1 MRRLLLIV
9 IVTLCQAVSL
19 SYGQDNLDSLIH
31 VLKIKRVNIFEA
43 DRIAATRIYNSNGY
57 LIYHMNDN
65 FVGGPVKTTLTIEY
79 DANNNKIATKSTH
92 SSFQGDT
99 TYWLYKYDSIGNL
112 LSIIEGYKKRLIFK
126 YSYDSH
132 NKKIKET
139 QFDTLGNITLEES
152 YKYNSQGLLVT
163 HRLRG
168 KYFKNRISKSYYDL
182 LNREVKSETR
192 DKGNVLI
199 TTSTEY
205 VDDLNKKSKTIY
217 QETNGITGVVY
228 KYDSM
233 GRLIKRGHYNGSESE
248 MNGIEEFT
256 YSDNGLIEIYAENIF
271 SFSLKKR
278 SFTYKYEY

>member
-1 MRRLLLIV
+1 MKKLLLIV
-9 IVTLCQAVSL
+9 ILYQAVSL
-19 SYGQDNLDSLIH
+19 SYGQDNPDSLIR

-43 DRIAATRIYNSNGY
+43 DRIAATRIHNSNGY
-57 LIYHMNDN
+57 LIYLMNDN
-65 FVGGPVKTTLTIEY
+65 FVGGPIKTTLTIEY

-99 TYWLYKYDSIGNL
+99 TYWLYKCDSFGNL
-112 LSIIEGYKKRLIFK
+112 LSIKEGYKKRLIFE

-132 NKKIKET
+132 NRKVKET
-139 QFDTLGNITLEES
+139 QFDTIGNITSKES
-152 YKYNSQGLLVT
+152 YKYNSQGLLVK

-168 KYFKNRISKSYYDL
+168 KYFKNRFSKSYYDL
-182 LNREVKSETR
+182 LNREIKSETINNS
-192 DKGNVLI
+192 KVLV
-199 TTSTEY
+199 TTNTEY

-233 GRLIKRGHYNGSESE
+233 GQLIKKVHFKGSETE
-248 MNGIEEFT
+248 ITGLEEFT
-256 YSDNGLIEIYAENIF
+256 YYDNGLIKTYSENIF

-278 SFTYKYEY
+278 TFIYNYE